1 MGWRNEWNMQE
12 MKEAIGYARVST
24 YKQAE
29 EGISLAAQQEKI
41 RLWCLTNEYQL
52 VGFFTDSGISGKK
65 MDNRPSIQAAIHAC
79 KNATALVTYSLSR
92 LTRSTKDLIQIAEQ
106 LEKKGV
112 DLVSVSEN
120 IDTTTATGKMV
131 FRMLGV
137 MAEFERDIIGERTR
151 LAMQSKKAKGEYT
164 GGFVPY
170 GFKLSENHKC
180 LVKVLE
186 EQKIIALAK
195 IYRREGKTL
204 ESISEELFK
213 HGALSRNNKKFT
225 PYQISRILG
234 YKH

>member
-1 MGWRNEWNMQE
+1 
-12 MKEAIGYARVST
+12 
-24 YKQAE
+24 
-29 EGISLAAQQEKI
+29 
-41 RLWCLTNEYQL
+41 
-52 VGFFTDSGISGKK
+52 